1 MPRNR
6 VIYQSEALFVG
17 PTGAEGNTA
26 ANNKQLTRVQSA
38 NYNFEIARQDV
49 NQFGN
54 LAAIDR
60 IILEQPTVSLDFSYY
75 VSNGANEE
83 NIGLTTDT
91 GASNKSAISDI
102 LTGANSIKNYYILTT
117 KEGTDANN
125 LGVYTHA
132 NNSRTIGIGNANISS
147 YQIEAAVGDIP
158 TASVTV
164 EGLNMN
170 FINGN
175 SGTSPTINAT
185 NGTSAGHNFSL
196 PTPVSGDGFSALRPG
211 DITVTVGTNNGATF
225 GVDGTDWKVQSASMS
240 FDLNREDINKLG
252 SKFAFTKEITFPVT
266 VTMNVEALVG
276 DGKDNNLATLVN
288 DDSTDYTI
296 SLNIA
301 HPTNANKRAI
311 KYTLKKAK
319 LDSQEFSSSI
329 GDNKSVSLTFSA
341 QIGGPADTLAGLFID
356 KAEA

>member
-17 PTGAEGNTA
+17 PTGSEGNTA
-26 ANNKQLTRVQSA
+26 ANNKQLSRVQSA

-75 VSNGANEE
+75 VSNGFNEE
-83 NIGLTTDT
+83 TIGLTTDT
-91 GASNKSAISDI
+91 GASNKSALSDI
-102 LTGANSIKNYYILTT
+102 LTGTAGIKNYYILTT
-117 KEGTDANN
+117 REGTDANN
-125 LGVYTHA
+125 TATWASGA
-132 NNSRTIGIGNANISS
+132 RTIGIGNATLAS
-147 YQIEAAVGDIP
+147 YQVEAAVGDIP

-164 EGLNMN
+164 DGLNMN
-170 FINGN
+170 FVNAA
-175 SGTSPTINAT
+175 SGTSPTINSA
-185 NGTSAGHNFSL
+185 NGTSAGVSFTL
-196 PTPVSGDGFSALRPG
+196 PAPASGDGFSALRPG
-211 DITVTVGTNNGATF
+211 DITVTVGTSNGATF

-276 DGKDNNLATLVN
+276 DGKANDLSTQVN
-288 DDSTDYTI
+288 DDSATHTVSI
-296 SLNIA
+296 LIA
-301 HPTNANKRAI
+301 HPTDSTKRAI
-311 KYTLKKAK
+311 KYTIKKAK

-341 QIGGPADTLAGLFID
+341 QIGGPADTTAGLFID
-356 KAEA
+356 KAEL